1 MTKEGESWMPRRAGP
16 ATLGLTFRVPLAC
29 APGGSAPPFG
39 AARFEQDGKVID
51 RIAAAQREELEQEI
65 ATLQAEAE
73 RVKMEIVELVGDVPF

>member
-39 AARFEQDGKVID
+39 AARFEQDEKVID

-65 ATLQAEAE
+65 ATLQNEAE
-73 RVKMEIVELVGDVPF
+73 WVKMEIVELVGDVPF